1 MIQCFCRLGKLEDA
15 EKYLRIMKGRSL
27 VPNVTI
33 YETLIAAHMKKGNG
47 DRALQLRNEM
57 ASLELRH
64 C

>member
-1 MIQCFCRLGKLEDA
+1 
-15 EKYLRIMKGRSL
+15 MKGRSL

-57 ASLELRH
+57 AALELQH